1 MKKITVLALTGLLF
15 ASLSFAAEPTPADQ
29 KWLTVVEQKITE
41 GQTKVSTPSEERVVL
56 LKQWAARHG
65 YSVTVT
71 KVESGF
77 RLDVSKSLAGK

>member
-1 MKKITVLALTGLLF
+1 MKKITVLALAGMLF
-15 ASLSFAAEPTPADQ
+15 ASLSFAGEPNPADQ
-29 KWLTVVEQKITE
+29 KWLTVVEQKITG

-56 LKQWAARHG
+56 LKQWAAQHG

-71 KVESGF
+71 KVESSF